1 LLRLANVCTVQ
12 VMVPA
17 GHGSTAISLRRP
29 RPDDTT
35 RADPPRRCCVLV
47 MEFCT
52 YGTLLNALQMDVFKH
67 KNGMPN
73 ISSICSVLL
82 EIASALA
89 HIHQHGIIHCDLKPQ
104 NVLLKA
110 DECSPRGFV
119 SKLTDFGLARVVT
132 REQPLLCGDS
142 AGTPSH
148 LAPEIVKIGE
158 QESIKTAKSDIYA
171 FAIVMWEMFMAQ
183 QAFWM
188 VDKHAVLTH
197 VVLDRKRLPFPSFAN
212 LKYVELCQRC
222 WHADMDKRP
231 SLEAIQHDLKA
242 IMRDYVGQVRAPVG
256 GSPRSAGGHAASQAS
271 SATTALPHPAPAHA

>member
-1 LLRLANVCTVQ
+1 MQ

-17 GHGSTAISLRRP
+17 GHGSAAISLRRP
-29 RPDDTT
+29 GPEDD
-35 RADPPRRCCVLV
+35 RVADPPRRCCVLV

-82 EIASALA
+82 EVASALA

-171 FAIVMWEMFMAQ
+171 FGIVMWEMFMAQ

-197 VVLDRKRLPFPSFAN
+197 VVLDRKRLPFPAFAN
-212 LKYVELCQRC
+212 PKYVELCQRC

-231 SLEAIQHDLKA
+231 ALESIQRDLKAIQHDYSA
-242 IMRDYVGQVRAPVG
+242 QVRGPAS
-256 GSPRSAGGHAASQAS
+256 SPRNSAVPAQAPASGI
-271 SATTALPHPAPAHA
+271 ATMAPQPPDVAPAPAPT

>member
-1 LLRLANVCTVQ
+1 
-12 VMVPA
+12 MPSSA
-17 GHGSTAISLRRP
+17 GAGISFRNARPEDATA
-29 RPDDTT
+29 
-35 RADPPRRCCVLV
+35 AEPPRRCCVLC

-52 YGTLLNALQMDVFKH
+52 YGTLLTALQMDVFKH

-73 ISSICSVLL
+73 ISSVCSVLL
-82 EIASALA
+82 EISSALM

-132 REQPLLCGDS
+132 RDQPLLCGDS

-148 LAPEIVKIGE
+148 LAPEIVKIGD
-158 QESIKTAKSDIYA
+158 QQSIKTAKSDIYA
-171 FAIVMWEMFMAQ
+171 FGIVMWEMFTAQ

-197 VVLDRKRLPFPSFAN
+197 VVLDRKRLPFPAFADP
-212 LKYVELCQRC
+212 KYVDLCERC
-222 WHADMDKRP
+222 WDGNMDKRP
-231 SLEAIQHDLKA
+231 SLADIQNDLKD
-242 IMRDYVGQVRAPVG
+242 IMHDYAAHSRSAAAAAAVTGSAGPTAAPV
-256 GSPRSAGGHAASQAS
+256 
-271 SATTALPHPAPAHA
+271 

>member
-1 LLRLANVCTVQ
+1 
-12 VMVPA
+12 MVPGA
-17 GHGSTAISLRRP
+17 QGSSAISFRRP
-29 RPDDTT
+29 LAEDARS
-35 RADPPRRCCVLV
+35 AHPPRHCCIVV

-67 KNGMPN
+67 RNGMPN

-82 EIASALA
+82 EMASALA
-89 HIHQHGIIHCDLKPQ
+89 HLHDHGILHCDLKPQ

-132 REQPLLCGDS
+132 RDQPLLRGDS

-148 LAPEIVKIGE
+148 LAPEIVKIGDN
-158 QESIKTAKSDIYA
+158 ESIKTAKSDIYA
-171 FAIVMWEMFMAQ
+171 FGVVMWELFSAQ

-197 VVLDRKRLPFPSFAN
+197 VVLNHKRLPFPAFAN
-212 LKYVELCQRC
+212 GKYVALCERC
-222 WHADMDKRP
+222 WHADMDMRP
-231 SLEAIQHDLKA
+231 AFDVIQQDLRA
-242 IMRDYVGQVRAPVG
+242 IMADYAAQVRSTA
-256 GSPRSAGGHAASQAS
+256 
-271 SATTALPHPAPAHA
+271 ALPPGPHAVKGAAPPLTASTLQ